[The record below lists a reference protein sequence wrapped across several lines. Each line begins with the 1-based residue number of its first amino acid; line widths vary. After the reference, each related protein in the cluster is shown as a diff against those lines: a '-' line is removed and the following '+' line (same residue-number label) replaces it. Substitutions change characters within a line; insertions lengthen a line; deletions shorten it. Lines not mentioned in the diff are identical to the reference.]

1 LERIQ
6 VLGRLIYFDRFI
18 FLLEYF
24 FMINMEDPDFLNA
37 KNLKPVLKKAQTE
50 MESLL
55 EISKLLGLI
64 NKSRKPAT
72 KKILQ
77 NLIESSNEITT
88 NDILSLI
95 KANDDL
101 ILALFSTSYE
111 SNFFL
116 LMSLVKCIKD
126 MAILIEDK
134 FTSKSNEYLKDVF
147 NFWKN
152 LNV

>member
-1 LERIQ
+1 
-6 VLGRLIYFDRFI
+6 
-18 FLLEYF
+18 
-24 FMINMEDPDFLNA
+24 MINMEDPDFLNA

-55 EISKLLGLI
+55 EINKVLGLL

-72 KKILQ
+72 KKIIQ

-101 ILALFSTSYE
+101 IMAMFSTSYE
-111 SNFFL
+111 SNFFF

-126 MAILIEDK
+126 TAILIEDK

-152 LNV
+152 INV

>member
-1 LERIQ
+1 
-6 VLGRLIYFDRFI
+6 
-18 FLLEYF
+18 
-24 FMINMEDPDFLNA
+24 MEDPDFLNA

-55 EISKLLGLI
+55 EINKVLGLL

-72 KKILQ
+72 KKIIQ

-101 ILALFSTSYE
+101 IMAMFSTSYE
-111 SNFFL
+111 SNFFF

>member
-1 LERIQ
+1 
-6 VLGRLIYFDRFI
+6 
-18 FLLEYF
+18 
-24 FMINMEDPDFLNA
+24 MEDPDFLNA

>member
-1 LERIQ
+1 
-6 VLGRLIYFDRFI
+6 
-18 FLLEYF
+18 
-24 FMINMEDPDFLNA
+24 M
-37 KNLKPVLKKAQTE
+37 
-50 MESLL
+50 
-55 EISKLLGLI
+55 
-64 NKSRKPAT
+64 
-72 KKILQ
+72 
-77 NLIESSNEITT
+77 
-88 NDILSLI
+88 NDILSLV

-101 ILALFSTSYE
+101 IMAMFSTSYE

-126 MAILIEDK
+126 MAILIENK

>member
-1 LERIQ
+1 
-6 VLGRLIYFDRFI
+6 
-18 FLLEYF
+18 
-24 FMINMEDPDFLNA
+24 MEDPDFLNA

-55 EISKLLGLI
+55 EINKVLGLL

-72 KKILQ
+72 KKIIQ

-101 ILALFSTSYE
+101 IMAMFSTSYE
-111 SNFFL
+111 SNFFF

-126 MAILIEDK
+126 TAILIEDK

-152 LNV
+152 INV